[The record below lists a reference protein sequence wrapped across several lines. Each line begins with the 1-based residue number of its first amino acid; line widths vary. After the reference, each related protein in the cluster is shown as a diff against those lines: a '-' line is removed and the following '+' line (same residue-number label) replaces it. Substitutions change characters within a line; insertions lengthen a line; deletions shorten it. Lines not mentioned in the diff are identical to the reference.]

1 MSVLQA
7 HDVTKVFQEGRETVS
22 VLNGA
27 SLQVERGEV
36 VALEGPS
43 GSGKTTFLSILG
55 CILTP
60 TAGRIVVDGQEV
72 DAKRPGRLP
81 EIRRRSIGFV
91 FQQFNLFPALTAL
104 ENVEYALNIKGI
116 RGGDARQE
124 AQRVLEAVGLGDRLR
139 FLPRDL
145 SGGQKQRVAIAR
157 ALALEPKI
165 MLFDE
170 VTSALDPELIHEVL
184 SVMRGLASD
193 GMTMVVVT
201 HEMGFAREVGHH
213 LVFMDDGV
221 VIEEGPPRAVFAQPR
236 EARTQ
241 AFLSKVL

>member
-7 HDVTKVFQEGRETVS
+7 HDVTKIFQEGRETVS

-27 SLQVERGEV
+27 SLLVERGEV

-60 TAGRIVVDGQEV
+60 TAGRVVVNGEEV

-81 EIRRRSIGFV
+81 DIRKRSIGFV

-104 ENVEYALNIKGI
+104 ENVEYALNIKGVPG
-116 RGGDARQE
+116 REARKE
-124 AQRVLEAVGLGDRLR
+124 AQRVLEAVGLADRLR

-157 ALALEPKI
+157 ALAGAPPVVLADEPTANLDSQVGMQVLEMFRDLAKQ
-165 MLFDE
+165 E
-170 VTSALDPELIHEVL
+170 NRALLI
-184 SVMRGLASD
+184 
-193 GMTMVVVT
+193 VT
-201 HEMGFAREVGHH
+201 HDPKVRTIADRVVQI
-213 LVFMDDGV
+213 LDG
-221 VIEEGPPRAVFAQPR
+221 RLAA
-236 EARTQ
+236 
-241 AFLSKVL
+241 

>member
-27 SLQVERGEV
+27 SLLVERGEV

-60 TAGRIVVDGQEV
+60 TAGRVVVNGEEV

-81 EIRRRSIGFV
+81 DIRKRSIGFV

-104 ENVEYALNIKGI
+104 ENVEYALNIKGVPG
-116 RGGDARQE
+116 REARKE
-124 AQRVLEAVGLGDRLR
+124 AQRVLEAVGLSDRLG

-157 ALALEPKI
+157 ALAGAPPVVLADEPTANLDSQVGMQVLEIFRDLAKQ
-165 MLFDE
+165 E
-170 VTSALDPELIHEVL
+170 NRALLI
-184 SVMRGLASD
+184 
-193 GMTMVVVT
+193 VT
-201 HEMGFAREVGHH
+201 HDPKVRTIADRV
-213 LVFMDDGV
+213 VQIRDG
-221 VIEEGPPRAVFAQPR
+221 RLAA
-236 EARTQ
+236 
-241 AFLSKVL
+241 